1 MNQEVETEIINQFE
15 VDVLEGLGRPI
26 KTLPSKYFYDAKG
39 DQLFQQI
46 MKLDEYYLTRKELSI
61 FENQCTEIF
70 ESIDD
75 GEPFRIIELGAGDG
89 LKTKVL
95 LKHFIERGADFVY
108 SPVDISANVLD
119 QLRDN
124 LMNEIPNLKFEPFV
138 GDYFEALADVADR
151 PYRDIVYFL
160 GSNVGN
166 FPDSGE
172 VDFLRQLA
180 RFMNSDDL
188 LFMGVDLKKDPQVI
202 LNAYNDPDGITRE
215 FNLNLLDR
223 INSELG
229 ADFDRRA
236 FEHYPTYNPQT
247 GECQSYL
254 VSKVAQVVHLAN
266 SEIQF
271 LAGEPILMEVSKK
284 FDFDTLKVLSED
296 AGFSELNVFTDDQN
310 WFVDVIWKRT

>member
-1 MNQEVETEIINQFE
+1 MNQEITTEIVNQFE
-15 VDVLEGLGRPI
+15 GDVLKGLISPI

-46 MKLDEYYLTRKELSI
+46 MKLNEYYLTRTELSI
-61 FENQCTEIF
+61 FKYQCAEIF
-70 ESIDD
+70 DTIDD

-108 SPVDISANVLD
+108 SPVDISANVLN

-124 LMNEIPNLKFEPFV
+124 LINEIPNLKFEPFV

-151 PYRDIVYFL
+151 PYRDVVFFL
-160 GSNVGN
+160 GSNIGN
-166 FPDSGE
+166 FPNSGE

-180 RFMNSDDL
+180 LFMNSDDL

-202 LNAYNDPDGITRE
+202 LNAYNDRDSITRE

-229 ADFDRRA
+229 ADFDRKA

-254 VSKVAQVVHLAN
+254 VSKVAQVVHLAD
-266 SEIQF
+266 SEIHF
-271 LAGEPILMEVSKK
+271 SAGEPILMEVSKK
-284 FDFDTLKVLSED
+284 FEADKLKVL
-296 AGFSELNVFTDDQN
+296 AGSVGFKEERIFTDDEN
-310 WFVDVIWKRT
+310 WFANVIWRRT